1 MAHEPLVHIE
11 EKEKL
16 PPLTTT
22 HELHLGHW
30 TSLKHCPI
38 TTFTTHASQVVSA
51 GVYWNMANTAC

>member
-1 MAHEPLVHIE
+1 MAQEPSVHIE

-51 GVYWNMANTAC
+51 GVY